1 MTNNEIARM
10 IDHTILKASAQKN
23 DIEKLCKEAKDHG
36 FASVCVNPIWV
47 RIASDLLKGSDD
59 EGHHVKTCTVIGF
72 PLGAN
77 GALSKASETA
87 FAIADGAE
95 EVDMVIDVGAVKDHR
110 WEDVKND
117 IKAVVKAARTNGDDK
132 GNHIC
137 VKVILEN
144 CYLTKEEIVESCKC
158 AVEACVDFV
167 KTSTGFGTS
176 GAKAEDVKLM
186 RETVGPNIG
195 VKAAGGIR
203 DKKTLL
209 EMVEAGANRIG
220 CSAGIAILAE

>member
-1 MTNNEIARM
+1 MTNKDIAGM
-10 IDHTILKASAQKN
+10 IDHTILKATAQKA
-23 DIEKLCKEAKDHG
+23 DVEKLCTEAKNNS
-36 FASVCVNPIWV
+36 FASVCVNPVWV
-47 RIASDLLKGSDD
+47 KMASELLKGKNN

-110 WEDVKND
+110 WEDVKKD
-117 IKAVVKAARTNGDDK
+117 IEAVVKAARTNGDDK
-132 GNHIC
+132 GNHVC

-144 CYLTKEEIVESCKC
+144 CYLTKEEIVEACKC
-158 AVEACVDFV
+158 AVEADVDFV
-167 KTSTGFGTS
+167 KTSTGFGSS

-186 RETVGPNIG
+186 REIVGPNIG